1 MPLPALP
8 PISTPDPT
16 GDYARA
22 QAWAMLLAKYQD
34 SGNWAIWA
42 AKMLDANITDLRD
55 KLVGGSDAVDTELIN
70 LLTLIDSLP
79 AYTPGA
85 VTAYSAPTAPSYTAI
100 PGYTAP
106 TLGTFEEI
114 PAVVSLTIPS
124 VPSTAISHSETPF
137 SDSLLTAL
145 KARIEADIAGVSAA
159 ETAMFERHEERVT
172 AERAKNYTEITTQ
185 FSSRGFDMPPG
196 ALLAKQTDLNNES
209 SKRLTDVSAD
219 IMMASVRES
228 LAVAGQL
235 INTMGQLNDNSVMRE
250 FEAQKVAV
258 QMAIEGF
265 KAAVAGEEAKGKLNQ
280 AAIEAT
286 VTANKGIVEAFL
298 GEIEGQTVPI
308 KAIADSNKAAA
319 DAYKAAVDGASASV
333 QASVIPEELAIKQ
346 SELYIKQVGVKGDIA
361 GKAAQLSVES
371 SLRQVQNETA
381 VLQGLAQSASQ
392 MVASA
397 LGAVNSTA
405 SFGFSGTASTRYDGD
420 IADKIESN
428 EKISQAAY

>member
-1 MPLPALP
+1 MPLPTIP

-42 AKMLDANITDLRD
+42 AKMLDTNITDLRD
-55 KLVGGSDAVDTELIN
+55 KLVNGSDAIDAELLG
-70 LLTLIDSLP
+70 LLTLVNSIP
-79 AYTPGA
+79 AYVPGTT
-85 VTAYSAPTAPSYTAI
+85 TAYSAPTAPTYTAI

-106 TLGTFEEI
+106 TLGVFATL
-114 PAVVSLTIPS
+114 PSVASLTIPS

-137 SDSLLTAL
+137 SHSLLTAL
-145 KARIEADIAGVSAA
+145 KTRLEADIDGATAA
-159 ETAMFERHEERVT
+159 EAAMFARHTGRVT
-172 AERAKNYTEITTQ
+172 AERAAAYTEITTQ

-196 ALLAKQTDLNNES
+196 AVLAKQTEMNNES

-219 IMMASVRES
+219 IMMAAVKES
-228 LAVAGQL
+228 LAAAGQL
-235 INTMGQLNDNSVMRE
+235 IDVLGKLNDNSVMRG

-265 KAAVAGEEAKGKLNQ
+265 KAAIAGEEAKGKLNQ

-298 GEIEGQTVPI
+298 GEIEGQTTPM

-319 DAYKAAVDGASASV
+319 DAYSAAVSGAKAAVEASIA
-333 QASVIPEELAIKQ
+333 PEDLKIKQ
-346 SELYIKQVGVKGDIA
+346 SELYIKQAATKGEIA
-361 GKAAQLSVES
+361 GTAAQLSIEA

-381 VLQGLAQSASQ
+381 VLQGLAQAASQ
-392 MVASA
+392 MVASSLA
-397 LGAVNSTA
+397 GVHSTT
-405 SFGFSGTASTRYDGD
+405 SFGFSGSAGTSYDGD
-420 IADKIESN
+420 IT
-428 EKISQAAY
+428 EKINAGAYA